1 MIKQTESRPHGT
13 ESKLNKQMET
23 LLLSPPE
30 NLFEEG
36 KWLLVVTSFE
46 ETSSVFNIIAE
57 NKSFWITITV
67 HCYSKGGPET
77 MKKLQKLLEL
87 RSQNDIELRIKVV
100 RRKRN
105 QIEKGDNEYKMTDL
119 GTHKNKIFEEL
130 KNAEYN
136 DHENI
141 VFRMELTY
149 SEIAGI
155 LDTKYIAT
163 SSRRYTL
170 PTGIYEI
177 S

>member
-1 MIKQTESRPHGT
+1 
-13 ESKLNKQMET
+13 
-23 LLLSPPE
+23 
-30 NLFEEG
+30 
-36 KWLLVVTSFE
+36 
-46 ETSSVFNIIAE
+46 
-57 NKSFWITITV
+57 
-67 HCYSKGGPET
+67 
-77 MKKLQKLLEL
+77 MKKIQKFLEL

-105 QIEKGDNEYKMTDL
+105 QIEKGDNEYKLTDL
-119 GTHKNKIFEEL
+119 GTHKNAIFEEL

-136 DHENI
+136 DHENMI
-141 VFRMELTY
+141 FRMELTY

-155 LDTKYIAT
+155 LDTTYIAT